1 MLRCCHQL
9 MEDYVVDTCY
19 ASSSAIKAGVAE
31 PPSSP
36 VGVLDAINCGG
47 SCEAPSEQ
55 NLVGST
61 EEQQ

>member
-1 MLRCCHQL
+1 